1 MSNVER
7 HAEEE
12 RARAEA
18 AEQRL
23 MQQSEMIEQLQL
35 QSEEQGQEIHQLSK
49 LVLTREN
56 LIRELEQ
63 SLAESQQR

>member
-35 QSEEQGQEIHQLSK
+35 QSDRRARARNPS
-49 LVLTREN
+49 T
-56 LIRELEQ
+56 
-63 SLAESQQR
+63 

>member
-1 MSNVER
+1 
-7 HAEEE
+7 
-12 RARAEA
+12 
-18 AEQRL
+18 